1 MIYIYIYIYAFSSFS
16 VTMFDSSEYD
26 LKFKLVMTVADIQA
40 TWFNVKKFDVS
51 IRQWSYWFRFDHSN

>member
-1 MIYIYIYIYAFSSFS
+1 
-16 VTMFDSSEYD
+16 MFDSSEYD

-51 IRQWSYWFRFDHSN
+51 IRQ